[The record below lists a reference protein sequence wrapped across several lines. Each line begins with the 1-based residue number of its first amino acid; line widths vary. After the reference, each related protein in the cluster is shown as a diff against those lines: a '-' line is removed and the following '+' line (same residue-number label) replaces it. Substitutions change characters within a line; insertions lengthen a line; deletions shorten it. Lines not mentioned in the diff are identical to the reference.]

1 MSKFLTEADYK
12 QIAKLCTD
20 NGLKVRYS
28 PNWNGRC
35 RCHNGPH
42 YTDKNQIRN
51 WGVTRAIYAHHTGG
65 PDNNVSDDYIDG
77 FLAIRGQSKDV
88 PGPLCQFALERD
100 CVTFVAVGRANHA
113 GNIAANSA
121 AAVKAGKLPT
131 TNGLYR
137 PGPDASDGN
146 SFAVG
151 IEAMENGSGT
161 WDALLYKNYTILVAA
176 ICIVAKLTAGN
187 VIGHREATRRKND
200 PSFDMGKFRRDVETR
215 IKAMTGKTTSNPSPK
230 PPVKPKVV
238 LDLSDLAVAANTGK
252 TNAKTKAMV
261 IEIQRALVAKKLLK
275 TVTGVYDKQ
284 TLVAFSN
291 WQKSLG
297 YKGSVGK
304 HGSDADGRPGSVSLN
319 KLMKWWCNGHCVV
332 QA

>member
-1 MSKFLTEADYK
+1 MSKYLTKADFDK
-12 QIAKLCTD
+12 IAKLCID

-28 PNWNGRC
+28 PGWAGRC

-42 YTDKNQIRN
+42 YTDPKKVRA
-51 WGVTRAIYAHHTGG
+51 WEETKAIYVHHTGG

-113 GNIAANSA
+113 GQIAANSA

-137 PGPDASDGN
+137 PGPDAYDGN
-146 SFAVG
+146 VFAMG
-151 IEAMENGSGT
+151 IEAMENGSGP
-161 WDALLYKNYTILVAA
+161 WDATLYKNYTILVAA
-176 ICIVAKLTAGN
+176 ICIVAGLKAGN
-187 VIGHREATRRKND
+187 VIGHREATRRKDD

-238 LDLSDLAVAANTGK
+238 LDLSDLAYAANTGK
-252 TNAKTKAMV
+252 TDAKTKPMV

-275 TVTGVYDKQ
+275 SVTGSFDKQ

-291 WQKSLG
+291 WQKSLD
-297 YKGSVGK
+297 YKGSVDK
-304 HGSDADGRPGSVSLN
+304 RGSDADGRPGNTSLN